1 MGFAGRLLKQRSLR
15 SIPVRLLLLEDAEEE
30 LVVVEAAEEEL
41 EDKNFM
47 LDQRK
52 SVNGKMCLLNFKS
65 LVQGIVMKSKYSSEK
80 GDLNM
85 LKSGGGLCI

>member
-15 SIPVRLLLLEDAEEE
+15 SIPVRLLLLEEAEEE
-30 LVVVEAAEEEL
+30 VVVVEAAEEEV

-52 SVNGKMCLLNFKS
+52 KCERQNVFVEFQVIS
-65 LVQGIVMKSKYSSEK
+65 
-80 GDLNM
+80 
-85 LKSGGGLCI
+85 